1 MSFDSIFFP
10 SKNNYQTDAPLACLL
25 TIMNHKKLAIAQVRF
40 RNLLVLLIFFFGLG
54 SCKKEP
60 VDLRI
65 KTLSL
70 EDARVQASAVEAMVK
85 PELHEDFQLSIW
97 ATDSLVADP
106 ISMRFD
112 AAGRLFY
119 SRTNRRKISEFDIR
133 SHQDWEIRSIEMQSV
148 ADRKNFIH
156 EELSPENSGKN
167 KWLPD
172 LNGDG
177 SHDWKDLTVEKENIY
192 RLEDTDGSGLV
203 DLAQLV
209 VEDFHEE
216 ITDVA
221 GAVLFHEGELFVGVA
236 PDLWKLTDTNGDGLM
251 DTKVSLMHGFGVHIG
266 FGGHNMSGLTVGPEG
281 KIYWGIGDIGF
292 SGTDATG
299 KKWHFPNEGVV
310 VRCNTDGSDFEVFA
324 HGVRNTHE
332 FVFDE
337 FGNLISVDNDGDH
350 SGERERIVYLV
361 DGSDTGWRINW
372 QFGKYRDSDN
382 NTYKVWMD
390 ENMHTP
396 NSPDKAAYFIPTI
409 ANYVNGPTG
418 MLYNPG
424 TALGPKWQ
432 NTFFVAEF
440 AGNPARS
447 GIHGFKLKQKGAGF
461 ELEKTEQIM
470 GGILATGMDFGPD
483 GALYFSDWIDGW
495 VNKGYGR
502 IWKMD
507 LTQGEFTSER
517 ENTAEL
523 IRQDFNKFK
532 SVQLGELLGHQDQR
546 IRRKA
551 QFALAE
557 KGKEGVKIFKE
568 HLNQKENRMA
578 RVHAI
583 WGISQVARKDEQVG
597 SELIPYLKDSDEEI
611 KAQAAKWIGDIRLS
625 QAGNEL
631 LPLLEDTNGR
641 VRFFAAEALGRIAF
655 AGAIGP
661 LVKLLEENDDSDV
674 YLRHAG
680 SLALARIGNAAP
692 ILGLKDHSSRAV
704 RTAAVIALRRMAHP
718 GVAEFLYD
726 SEEFVVAEAARA
738 INDDFSIPD
747 ALPALAEIL
756 NATKFSSE
764 PIIRRAI
771 NANLRVG
778 TEQTMNNLI
787 SYLTNAQSSKPMKIE
802 ALEALGTWAKPS
814 VLDRVDGRY
823 RGEIERDPNPL
834 RLASKDVIMDLL
846 SASDEEIR
854 IAAIKS
860 IAKLDISDA
869 SDRLFAML
877 ERDNSPGVREASL
890 VGITTMK
897 EVPVDKAIQLALSD
911 AVLSVRV
918 AGLGLIEQLEIEE
931 ELKANLLADVI
942 VKQTVQ
948 EKQAALLS
956 LGKLDKEHAKPVFE
970 DVLDL
975 LEAEK
980 LAPEIELELIEALES
995 LNDEN
1000 LTARYNDIRSNLS
1013 GDDLLA
1019 SYSGSMYGG
1028 DPQRGRRIMFQHPT
1042 GQCIKCHS
1050 YDDFGGNAGP
1060 RLNGIGSQ
1068 LTRKEL
1074 LEALIDPSKRL
1085 APGFGVVILD
1095 LKDDQKLAGIL
1106 AAENNNSITVKMG
1119 NKPDTVVLKEHIVLR
1134 NDAPSSMPDMKQY
1147 LNRREIRDLVSY
1159 LATLK

>member
-1 MSFDSIFFP
+1 M
-10 SKNNYQTDAPLACLL
+10 ACLF
-25 TIMNHKKLAIAQVRF
+25 TIMNQKKIAITKIPF
-40 RNLLVLLIFFFGLG
+40 HNLIGLLIFFFALS
-54 SCKKEP
+54 SCKEEP

-70 EDARVQASAVEAMVK
+70 EGARIQASTVESMVK
-85 PELHEDFQLSIW
+85 PELHESFQLSVW

-106 ISMRFD
+106 ISMRFNSM
-112 AAGRLFY
+112 GRLFY

-133 SHQDWEIRSIEMQSV
+133 SHQDWEIKSLKLQSV
-148 ADRKNFIH
+148 ADRKRFLH
-156 EELSPENSGKN
+156 EELSPENSSKN
-167 KWLPD
+167 EWLPD

-177 SHDWKDLTVEKENIY
+177 SHDWKDLTVEKENVY
-192 RLEDTDGSGLV
+192 RLEDTDGSGLA

-209 VEDFHEE
+209 VDDFHEE

-221 GAVLFHEGELFVGVA
+221 GAVLYHEGELFVGVA

-266 FGGHNMSGLTVGPEG
+266 FGGHNMSGLTIGPEG

-337 FGNLISVDNDGDH
+337 FANLISVDNDGDH

-372 QFGKYRDSDN
+372 QFGKYRDPDN
-382 NTYKVWMD
+382 NSYKVWMD
-390 ENMHTP
+390 ENMHTAG
-396 NSPDKAAYFIPTI
+396 SPDKAAYFIPTI

-424 TALGPKWQ
+424 TALGPEWQ

-461 ELEKTEQIM
+461 ELEKTEQLM

-507 LTQGEFTSER
+507 LSEGAFKAER
-517 ENTAEL
+517 EQTAEL
-523 IRQDFNKFK
+523 IRQNFHEMGAT
-532 SVQLGELLGHQDQR
+532 QLGELLGHQDQR

-551 QFALAE
+551 QFALAK
-557 KGKEGVKIFKE
+557 KGNEGLDIFKQQ
-568 HLNQKENRMA
+568 LSQKENRMS
-578 RVHAI
+578 RIHAV
-583 WGISQVARKDEQVG
+583 WGLSQIARKDEQAG
-597 SELIPYLKDSDEEI
+597 AELIPYLKDSDEEI
-611 KAQAAKWIGDIRLS
+611 KAQAAKWIGDIRLG
-625 QAGNEL
+625 QAGKDL
-631 LPLLEDTNGR
+631 LPLLKDSNSR
-641 VRFFAAEALGRIAF
+641 VRFFAAEALGRIEYAD
-655 AGAIGP
+655 AVDP
-661 LVKLLEENDDSDV
+661 LIQMLEENNDLDV

-680 SLALARIGNAAP
+680 SLALARIGDATAVVA
-692 ILGLKDHSSRAV
+692 LKDHSSKAV
-704 RTAAVIALRRMAHP
+704 RTAAVVTLRRMGHP
-718 GVAEFLYD
+718 GVAEFLND

-738 INDDFSIPD
+738 INDDLSIPD
-747 ALPALAEIL
+747 ALPALASIL
-756 NATKFSSE
+756 TTTKFNSE

-778 TEQTMNNLI
+778 SEQSMSNLI
-787 SYLTNAQSSKPMKIE
+787 SYLTNAQVPKAMKIE

-834 RLASKDVIMDLL
+834 RLASKDVILELL
-846 SASDEEIR
+846 SVSDEEIR
-854 IAAIKS
+854 IAAVKS
-860 IAKLDISDA
+860 VARIDISDA
-869 SDRLFAML
+869 SDKLFAML
-877 ERDNSPGVREASL
+877 AKDPSPRVREASL
-890 VGITTMK
+890 ISITSMR
-897 EVPVDKAIQLALSD
+897 EVPVDKAIELALSD
-911 AVLSVRV
+911 GALLVRV
-918 AGLGLIEQLEIEE
+918 AGLGLIEQLDIKE

-942 VKQTVQ
+942 FKQTVE

-956 LGKLDKEHAKPVFE
+956 LGKLNKEQAKPVFDE
-970 DVLDL
+970 ILTLLD
-975 LEAEK
+975 AGK
-980 LAPEIELELIEALES
+980 LAPEIELELIEGLEN
-995 LNDEN
+995 LDEPS
-1000 LTARYNDIRSNLS
+1000 LTARYNEIRSSLS

-1028 DPQRGRRIMFQHPT
+1028 DPRRGRRILFQHPT
-1042 GQCIKCHS
+1042 GQCIKCHA
-1050 YDDFGGNAGP
+1050 YDDIGGNAGP
-1060 RLNGIGSQ
+1060 SLNGIGSQ
-1068 LTRKEL
+1068 LSRKEL

-1106 AAENNNSITVKMG
+1106 AAENNISVTVKMG

-1134 NDAPSSMPDMKQY
+1134 KDAPSSMPDMKQY
-1147 LNRREIRDLVSY
+1147 LDRREIRDLVSY

>member
-1 MSFDSIFFP
+1 
-10 SKNNYQTDAPLACLL
+10 
-25 TIMNHKKLAIAQVRF
+25 MNSKKLRIIQLLH
-40 RNLLVLLIFFFGLG
+40 RNLTGLVIFLFALG
-54 SCKKEP
+54 SCKQEP

-65 KTLSL
+65 KTISL
-70 EDARVQASAVEAMVK
+70 EDARTQAAAVEAMVK
-85 PELHEDFQLSIW
+85 PELHKDFQIRVW
-97 ATDSLVADP
+97 AVDSLVADP

-112 AAGRLFY
+112 EEGRLFY

-133 SHQDWEIRSIEMQSV
+133 SHQDWEIKSLKMQSV
-148 ADRKNFIH
+148 ADRKDFLH
-156 EELSPENSGKN
+156 DELSPENSNKN

-172 LNGDG
+172 INGDG
-177 SHDWKDLTVEKENIY
+177 SHDWRDLTVEKENIY
-192 RLEDTDGSGLV
+192 RLEDTNDSGLA

-221 GAVLFHEGELFVGVA
+221 GAVLYHEGELFVGVA

-266 FGGHNMSGLTVGPEG
+266 FGGHNMSGLTIGPEG

-292 SGTDATG
+292 SGKDATG

-310 VRCNTDGSDFEVFA
+310 VRCNTDGTDFEVFA

-337 FGNLISVDNDGDH
+337 FANLISVDNDGDH

-372 QFGKYRDSDN
+372 QFGKYRDPDN
-382 NTYKVWMD
+382 NSYKVWMD

-396 NSPDKAAYFIPTI
+396 TSPDKAAYYIPTI

-424 TALGPKWQ
+424 TALGPEWQ

-461 ELEKTEQIM
+461 ELERTQQLM

-483 GALYFSDWIDGW
+483 GALYFADWIDGW

-507 LTQGEFTSER
+507 LAQGAFTAER
-517 ENTAEL
+517 EKTAEL
-523 IRQDFNKFK
+523 IRKDFHKLGTA
-532 SVQLGELLGHQDQR
+532 QLEELLGHQDQR

-551 QFALAE
+551 QFELA
-557 KGKEGVKIFKE
+557 KMGNDGITVFKKQ
-568 HLNQKENRMA
+568 LSQKENRMA

-583 WGISQVARKDEQVG
+583 WGLSQIARQEPQVG
-597 SELIPYLKDSDEEI
+597 KELIPYLKDSDEEI
-611 KAQAAKWIGDIRLS
+611 KAQAAKWIGDIRLAE
-625 QAGNEL
+625 AGNYL
-631 LPLLEDTNGR
+631 LPLLEDSNSR
-641 VRFFAAEALGRIAF
+641 VRFFAAEALGRIAYV
-655 AGAIGP
+655 GAVNP
-661 LVKLLEENDDSDV
+661 LIRMLEENNDSDV

-680 SLALARIGNAAP
+680 SLALARIGNAGP
-692 ILGLKDHSSRAV
+692 IVDLNDHTSKAV
-704 RTAAVIALRRMAHP
+704 RTAAVLALRRMGHA
-718 GVAEFLYD
+718 GVAEFLND
-726 SEEFVVAEAARA
+726 SDEYIVAEAARA

-747 ALPALAEIL
+747 ALPALADIL
-756 NATKFSSE
+756 NTTKFTSE
-764 PIIRRAI
+764 PLIRRVI

-778 TEQTMNNLI
+778 TEKSMNNLI
-787 SYLTNAQSSKPMKIE
+787 SYLNNEQVSKSMKIE
-802 ALEALGTWAKPS
+802 TLEALGTWAKPS

-834 RLASKDVIMDLL
+834 RLASKDVIMELL
-846 SASDEEIR
+846 AASDEDIR
-854 IAAIKS
+854 IAAVKS
-860 IAKLDISDA
+860 IAKLHITDA
-869 SDRLFAML
+869 SERLFSML
-877 ERDNSPGVREASL
+877 SKDPSPRVREASL
-890 VGITTMK
+890 ISMTSMK
-897 EVPVDKAIQLALSD
+897 EVPVDKAIELALSD
-911 AVLSVRV
+911 NVLLVRV
-918 AGLGLIEQLEIEE
+918 AGLRLIEQLEIDE
-931 ELKANLLADVI
+931 ELKANLLAEVI
-942 VKQTVQ
+942 YKRTVE

-956 LGKLDKEHAKPVFE
+956 LGKLNKEQAKPIFE
-970 DVLDL
+970 EILSQ
-975 LEAEK
+975 LEADK
-980 LAPEIELELIEALES
+980 LNPEIELELIEALENLDESS
-995 LNDEN
+995 LI
-1000 LTARYNDIRSNLS
+1000 ARYNEIRSNLS
-1013 GDDLLA
+1013 EDDLLA
-1019 SYSGSMYGG
+1019 SYSGSQYGG
-1028 DPQRGRRIMFQHPT
+1028 DPRKGRRIFFQHPT
-1042 GQCIKCHS
+1042 GQCIKCHA
-1050 YDDFGGNAGP
+1050 YDDIGGNAGP
-1060 RLNGIGSQ
+1060 SLNGIGS
-1068 LTRKEL
+1068 LLSRKEL

-1119 NKPDTVVLKEHIVLR
+1119 NKPDTVVLKEHIVRR

-1147 LNRREIRDLVSY
+1147 LDRREIRDLVSY

>member
-1 MSFDSIFFP
+1 MNRKKVEITRKPFQ
-10 SKNNYQTDAPLACLL
+10 NL
-25 TIMNHKKLAIAQVRF
+25 TG
-40 RNLLVLLIFFFGLG
+40 LLIFFIAL
-54 SCKKEP
+54 SACKQEP
-60 VDLRI
+60 VDLKI

-70 EDARVQASAVEAMVK
+70 EDARVQAATVESMVK
-85 PELHEDFQLSIW
+85 PELHEDFQLSVW

-112 AAGRLFY
+112 SEGRLFY

-133 SHQDWEIRSIEMQSV
+133 SHQDWEIQSIKMQSV
-148 ADRKNFIH
+148 ADRKSFIH
-156 EELSPENSGKN
+156 EELSPENSAKN

-172 LNGDG
+172 INGDG

-192 RLEDTDGSGLV
+192 RLEDTDGSGLA

-209 VEDFHEE
+209 VEDFHDEV
-216 ITDVA
+216 TDVA

-337 FGNLISVDNDGDH
+337 FANLISVDNDGDH

-361 DGSDTGWRINW
+361 NGSDTGWRINW
-372 QFGKYRDSDN
+372 QFGKYRDPDN
-382 NTYKVWMD
+382 NNYKVWMD
-390 ENMHTP
+390 ENMATP
-396 NSPDKAAYFIPTI
+396 NSPDKAAYYIPTI

-447 GIHGFKLKQKGAGF
+447 GIHGFKLKPKGAGF
-461 ELEKTEQIM
+461 ELVKTEQLM

-507 LTQGEFTSER
+507 LTQGAFTAER

-523 IRQDFNKFK
+523 IRQNFHDKEA
-532 SVQLGELLGHQDQR
+532 VQLGKLLGHADQR

-551 QFALAE
+551 QFALAK
-557 KGKEGVKIFKE
+557 KGNEGVVVFKE
-568 HLNQKENRMA
+568 QLSQKENRMS
-578 RVHAI
+578 RIHAI
-583 WGISQVARKDEQVG
+583 WGLSQIAGKDEQVG
-597 SELIPYLKDSDEEI
+597 AELIPFLKDSDEEI
-611 KAQAAKWIGDIRLS
+611 RAQAAKWIGDIRLS
-625 QAGNEL
+625 QAGKDL
-631 LPLLEDTNGR
+631 LSLLKDSNSR
-641 VRFFAAEALGRIAF
+641 VRFFAAEALGRIEY
-655 AGAIGP
+655 AGAVDP
-661 LVKLLEENDDSDV
+661 LIQMLEENNDSDV

-680 SLALARIGNAAP
+680 SLALARIGNVAP
-692 ILGLKDHSSRAV
+692 IVNLKDHPSKAV
-704 RTAAVIALRRMAHP
+704 RTAAVLALRRMGHA
-718 GVAEFLYD
+718 GVAEFLND
-726 SEEFVVAEAARA
+726 SEEYIVAEAARA
-738 INDDFSIPD
+738 INDDLSIPD
-747 ALPALAEIL
+747 ALPALAGIL
-756 NATKFSSE
+756 TTTKFSSE

-778 TEQTMNNLI
+778 NEQCMNNLI
-787 SYLTNAQSSKPMKIE
+787 SYLSNAQVPKAMKIE
-802 ALEALGTWAKPS
+802 AMEALGTWAKPS
-814 VLDRVDGRY
+814 VLDRVDGRF

-834 RLASKDVIMDLL
+834 RLASKDVIMELL
-846 SASDEEIR
+846 AASDEEIR
-854 IAAIKS
+854 IAAVRS
-860 IAKLDISDA
+860 IAKLNISDA

-877 ERDNSPGVREASL
+877 EKDPSPGVREASL

-897 EVPVDKAIQLALSD
+897 EVPVDKAIESALSD

-918 AGLGLIEQLEIEE
+918 AGLGLIEQLEISEQ
-931 ELKANLLADVI
+931 LKANLLADVI
-942 VKQTVQ
+942 VKQTVE

-956 LGKLDKEHAKPVFE
+956 LGKLDLEQAKPVFE
-970 DVLDL
+970 NVLNL

-980 LAPEIELELIEALES
+980 LAPEIELELIEALEN
-995 LNDEN
+995 LDEPS
-1000 LTARYNDIRSNLS
+1000 LTARYNEIRSNRS

-1068 LTRKEL
+1068 LSRKEL

-1106 AAENNNSITVKMG
+1106 AAENNNSVTVKMG

-1147 LNRREIRDLVSY
+1147 LDRREIRDLVSY